1 LEQTASGDG
10 SVVTPHTNSVNLKL
24 RRFAVFGVGWKRIPP
39 EKPNSSLRGRSE
51 FHVTAFF
58 VHPPSPGYGGQGAA
72 MIRRTWAAFS
82 FSSSRPFTFIFWV

>member
-39 EKPNSSLRGRSE
+39 EKPNS
-51 FHVTAFF
+51 FF